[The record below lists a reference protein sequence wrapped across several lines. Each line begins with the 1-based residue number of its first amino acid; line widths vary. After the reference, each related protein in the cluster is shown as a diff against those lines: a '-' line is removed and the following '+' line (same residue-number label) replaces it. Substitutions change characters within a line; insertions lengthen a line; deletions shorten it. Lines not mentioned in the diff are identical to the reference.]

1 MIDEMDG
8 RLWVAHHN
16 EFSLWAGRAFAR
28 LRQGLAR
35 FASWDGTTHQL
46 LAIVAALAITT
57 LGFTSTASA

>member
-16 EFSLWAGRAFAR
+16 EFSQWVGRAFAG

-46 LAIVAALAITT
+46 LAIVAALAITS

>member
-1 MIDEMDG
+1 MLDEMSG
-8 RLWVAHHN
+8 RLWTAHHDQ
-16 EFSLWAGRAFAR
+16 FSQSAVRAFAR

-46 LAIVAALAITT
+46 LAIVAALAITS

>member
-1 MIDEMDG
+1 MLDEMDG

-16 EFSLWAGRAFAR
+16 EFSLWASRAFTG

-46 LAIVAALAITT
+46 LAIVGALVITG
-57 LGFTSTASA
+57 LGFTSTATA

>member
-1 MIDEMDG
+1 MIDELGG

-16 EFSLWAGRAFAR
+16 EFSLWAGRALGR

-35 FASWDGTTHQL
+35 FASWDGTSHQL
-46 LAIVAALAITT
+46 LAILAALVITR

>member
-1 MIDEMDG
+1 MLDEMSG
-8 RLWVAHHN
+8 RFWTAHHDQ
-16 EFSLWAGRAFAR
+16 FSQSASRGLAR

-46 LAIVAALAITT
+46 LAIVAALVITS

>member
-1 MIDEMDG
+1 MLDEMSG
-8 RLWVAHHN
+8 RLWTAHHTQ
-16 EFSLWAGRAFAR
+16 FSQSVSQGLGR

-46 LAIVAALAITT
+46 LAIIAALMITS

>member
-1 MIDEMDG
+1 MLDEMDG
-8 RLWVAHHN
+8 RLWVTHHN
-16 EFSLWAGRAFAR
+16 EFSLWAGRALAR

-46 LAIVAALAITT
+46 LAIVAALAITS